1 MVVAEAEVSQSVM
14 NLPEAERLQALIRSA
29 RSVQLLEGGREYTH
43 RCRTLF
49 DSIDFRG
56 KNVLETGC
64 GKGLMCMWAKI
75 HGAAHVVGLEPMADG
90 CYDTPKC
97 FTDFAKMATDLGLE
111 HTEMLPLKL
120 EDYRPTEKFDIVL
133 SLASINHLDEPAC
146 IDLQRSREAH
156 DRYVATFQRVRD
168 LMTDDGILFIC
179 DATNRSLFSDLRMRN
194 PFNPDIEW
202 FKHQA
207 PETWADL
214 LKECGFG
221 RPQIGWLSQPSL
233 TFLGIGTVP
242 KPIAYLSSS
251 AFRLQMQCVMP
262 SARNF

>member
-1 MVVAEAEVSQSVM
+1 MLVAEAEISQSVM
-14 NLPEAERLQALIRSA
+14 SLPEAERLQALIRSA

-56 KNVLETGC
+56 KNVLEIGC

-97 FTDFAKMATDLGLE
+97 FTDFKKMADDLGLE
-111 HTEMLPLKL
+111 RTEMLPLKL
-120 EDYRPTEKFDIVL
+120 EDYRATEKFDIVL

-146 IDLQRSREAH
+146 IDLLRSKDAH

-168 LMTDDGILFIC
+168 LMTDDGTLFIC
-179 DATNRSLFSDLRMRN
+179 DATNRSLFSDMHIRN

-202 FKHQA
+202 FKHQT
-207 PETWADL
+207 PETWAEL

-221 RPQIGWLSQPSL
+221 RPEIGWLSQPSL

-251 AFRLQMQCVMP
+251 AFRLQMQCVTP
-262 SARNF
+262 FARNF